1 MQAFI
6 SSYKRAPFNILM
18 LEAADI
24 NKHVSQDTHTH
35 SDAEA
40 ISHKYSNILA

>member
-24 NKHVSQDTHTH
+24 NKHVSQDTHTP
-35 SDAEA
+35 
-40 ISHKYSNILA
+40 IVMQKQSHTNILIF